1 MPDKQPHKLKDSLSP
16 LLGILVVLALYVLY
30 KAAPVILEWIRQ

>member
-16 LLGILVVLALYVLY
+16 LFGILVVLAFYGLY